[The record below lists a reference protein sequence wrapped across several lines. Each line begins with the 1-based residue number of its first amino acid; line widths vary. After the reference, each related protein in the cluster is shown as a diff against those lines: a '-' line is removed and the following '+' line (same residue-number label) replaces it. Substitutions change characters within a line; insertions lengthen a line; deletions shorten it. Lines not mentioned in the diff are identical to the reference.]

1 MLEQT
6 EGILENSEASLK
18 ATIDNFAKK
27 QRDAAHY
34 AAEQG
39 HVGVLRLLLQT
50 SKYQKKLA
58 LYIVD
63 VHKYNIFM
71 YENRRESRRL

>member
-1 MLEQT
+1 MHWFFRWYAQMLEQT

-50 SKYQKKLA
+50 SKYFKNYYYKFHLT
-58 LYIVD
+58 Y
-63 VHKYNIFM
+63 FC
-71 YENRRESRRL
+71 